1 MQIIVKLF
9 ATFRNGRF
17 KVERQEIPEGTD
29 CRSIVLNLGL
39 TEAEIGIILVNS
51 RHASLDY
58 ILQDSDTLALFPLLG
73 GG

>member
-39 TEAEIGIILVNS
+39 TEPEIGIILVNS